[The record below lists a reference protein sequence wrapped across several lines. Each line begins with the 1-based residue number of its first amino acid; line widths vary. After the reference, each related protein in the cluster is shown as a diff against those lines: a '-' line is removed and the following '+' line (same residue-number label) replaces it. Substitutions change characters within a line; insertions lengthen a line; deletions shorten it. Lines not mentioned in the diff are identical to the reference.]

1 MPLTGTAA
9 RRADLIGIGWLAPQ
23 GRHTARQ
30 LTGKRMPQ
38 AAVTVPSGCSS
49 LPRWV
54 SRSPDRARIAGHQT
68 PRLNRATPKAHV
80 RKQVGHNKDGTADVR
95 RSTGVSPK
103 KHNPTLSI
111 MPNLPPAIGHVSI
124 STEDGCDPKQT
135 VDVVAR
141 LSTLASLSQEFPAAP
156 QTEHGLMDA
165 CAPCDPAHTRSHG
178 CLCTLHWRRR
188 PPR

>member
-1 MPLTGTAA
+1 
-9 RRADLIGIGWLAPQ
+9 
-23 GRHTARQ
+23 
-30 LTGKRMPQ
+30 
-38 AAVTVPSGCSS
+38 
-49 LPRWV
+49 
-54 SRSPDRARIAGHQT
+54 
-68 PRLNRATPKAHV
+68 
-80 RKQVGHNKDGTADVR
+80 VGHNKDGTADVR

-165 CAPCDPAHTRSHG
+165 CAP
-178 CLCTLHWRRR
+178 
-188 PPR
+188 